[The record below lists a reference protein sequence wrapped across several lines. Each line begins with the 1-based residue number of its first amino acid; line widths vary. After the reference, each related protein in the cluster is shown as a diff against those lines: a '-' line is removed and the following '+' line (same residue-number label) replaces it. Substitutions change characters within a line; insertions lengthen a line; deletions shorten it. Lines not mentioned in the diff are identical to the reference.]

1 MEFMKNARLSGLL
14 VIGLLIFGFR
24 NHVTVDGSF
33 SGNWKINLQKSEGGQ
48 SAPKA
53 MKIKLTKDSIFIERI
68 TGDDQTFVE
77 KMSFDGKVNICT
89 TTSGRRKSGSA
100 KWDEEGKAFT
110 ENATLGQPDDPEKVA
125 FTVVEHWQLS
135 EDQNQVT
142 VFTKITNTSG
152 ANAQRKDVY
161 DRQN

>member
-1 MEFMKNARLSGLL
+1 MKNARLAGLMA
-14 VIGLLIFGFR
+14 IGVLIFGFR
-24 NHVTVDGSF
+24 NYVTVGGSF
-33 SGNWKINLQKSEGGQ
+33 SGNWKINLERSEGGK

-53 MKIKLTKDSIFIERI
+53 MKMKLTKDSIFIERI
-68 TGDDQTFVE
+68 TSDDQTFVE

-110 ENATLGQPDDPEKVA
+110 ENATLGEPDDPDQVA

-142 VFTKITNTSG
+142 VFTKLTNASG
-152 ANAQRKDVY
+152 ASGQRRDVY